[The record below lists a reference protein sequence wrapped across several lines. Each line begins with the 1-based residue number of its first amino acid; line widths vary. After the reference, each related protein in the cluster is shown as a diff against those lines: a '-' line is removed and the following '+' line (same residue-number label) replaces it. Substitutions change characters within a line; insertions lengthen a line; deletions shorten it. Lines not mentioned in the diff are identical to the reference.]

1 MNDLEL
7 IRYKLKLEAQ
17 RARIDKDLVFET
29 ILVAQEMHMSV
40 DEVLELDIDV
50 YNAIIEY
57 LKEKYEKL
65 AEANQTHTP
74 ITFGWW

>member
-40 DEVLELDIDV
+40 D
-50 YNAIIEY
+50 
-57 LKEKYEKL
+57 
-65 AEANQTHTP
+65 
-74 ITFGWW
+74 